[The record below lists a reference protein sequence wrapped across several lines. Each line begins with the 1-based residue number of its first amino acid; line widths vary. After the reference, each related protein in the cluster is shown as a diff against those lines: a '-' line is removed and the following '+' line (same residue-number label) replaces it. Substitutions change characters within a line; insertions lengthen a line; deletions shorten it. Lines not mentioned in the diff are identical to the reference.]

1 MFTTHEATMVARL
14 KAKLGDTVY
23 VGVLDELER
32 VPEMRQR
39 APAVWVVYD
48 GYIPIARQDNV
59 PAVVALRMS
68 WWVVAVAKS
77 AKGQGGV
84 EQAKSEA
91 GLLAEAVLRALLGF
105 HLGGG
110 KYLQVE
116 EAPGPEY
123 DAGYCHLPLAFSTA
137 ATFKGDS
144 T

>member
-68 WWVVAVAKS
+68 WWVVAVAKR
-77 AKGQGGV
+77 
-84 EQAKSEA
+84 
-91 GLLAEAVLRALLGF
+91 RAARAAD
-105 HLGGG
+105 
-110 KYLQVE
+110 
-116 EAPGPEY
+116 APPNS
-123 DAGYCHLPLAFSTA
+123 PTSR
-137 ATFKGDS
+137 S
-144 T
+144 RS